1 MDMNPALLEMPDELM
16 SEILVRVPVKSL
28 LRFRSV
34 CKTWHSTISSRSFI
48 GTHLQRSMS
57 DHQRRPSFL
66 ITPDFRT
73 KGANKIR
80 LYKWQKGE
88 DTASL
93 VYTLN
98 FLGASAPV
106 QVLLQALSFIY
117 TCLDIAMDSC

>member
-1 MDMNPALLEMPDELM
+1 MPDELM
-16 SEILVRVPVKSL
+16 SEILVRLPVKSL
-28 LRFRSV
+28 LPFKSV

-48 GTHLQRSMS
+48 STHLQRSMS

-66 ITPDFRT
+66 ITPDFRGNGT
-73 KGANKIR
+73 SKIR
-80 LYKWQKGE
+80 LYMWQKGSE

-106 QVLLQALSFIY
+106 QVYIHAWTLQ
-117 TCLDIAMDSC
+117 CVESCESLISVFVLI